1 MLYLDVGCFL
11 MYYGFKCCVLPI
23 LVCVY
28 MCFWMLD
35 VYVFLIR
42 FPLLICFVLF
52 CYFLFVC
59 LLLLADFLE
68 KERDWKR
75 CGGRCV
81 GMFGGSGRRWG
92 RGHVIRI
99 YYMKKIY
106 FQRKGRRRRK
116 RNVQPESNLLRVP
129 MFAQIGALDSCQT
142 FWTMFFPDLTH
153 RTENSRFSMRR
164 LFLQE

>member
-35 VYVFLIR
+35 VYVLLIH
-42 FPLLICFVLF
+42 FPLFICFVLF

-99 YYMKKIY
+99 YYMKKSI
-106 FQRKGRRRRK
+106 FKGRGGGGGRGMYSQSLTCSECPCLHRL
-116 RNVQPESNLLRVP
+116 ELLILVRHSGP
-129 MFAQIGALDSCQT
+129 CSFQT
-142 FWTMFFPDLTH
+142 
-153 RTENSRFSMRR
+153 
-164 LFLQE
+164 